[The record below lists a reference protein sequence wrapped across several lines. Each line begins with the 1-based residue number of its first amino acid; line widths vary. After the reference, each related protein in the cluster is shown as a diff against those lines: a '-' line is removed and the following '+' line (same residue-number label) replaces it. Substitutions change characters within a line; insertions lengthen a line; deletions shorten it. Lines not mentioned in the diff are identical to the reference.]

1 MKPLPRYRLCFVCG
15 RDNLAGLDIQFY
27 RDGEKVTCAWVP
39 AEKHL
44 GYRDRVHG
52 GVAASILDEAMGWTP
67 TARLRRLFYTVEI
80 SVKYRRP
87 VPSGLPARVEAE
99 CSGTTSR
106 IARAAGRILDAEG
119 RICIEATGSYFPLP
133 EGRTEE
139 VLRHLYIEGE
149 DREVT
154 LEDL

>member
-1 MKPLPRYRLCFVCG
+1 MKPLPRYQLCFVCG

-52 GVAASILDEAMGWTP
+52 GVCASLLDEAMGWTP
-67 TARLRRLFYTVEI
+67 TAKLRRLLYTVEI

-87 VPSGLPARVEAE
+87 VPAGQLARVEAE
-99 CSGTTSR
+99 LVGEPSR

-119 RICIEATGSYFPLP
+119 RICVEATGSYFPLP
-133 EGRTEE
+133 GGKTEE
-139 VLRHLYIEGE
+139 VLRHLYLEGE

-154 LEDL
+154 LDDL

>member
-52 GVAASILDEAMGWTP
+52 GVSASLLDEAMGWTP
-67 TARLRRLFYTVEI
+67 TAKLRRLLYTVEI
-80 SVKYRRP
+80 SVKYRRA
-87 VPSGLPARVEAE
+87 VPAGQLARVEAE
-99 CSGTTSR
+99 LIGEPSR
-106 IARAAGRILDAEG
+106 MARAAGRILDAEG
-119 RICIEATGSYFPLP
+119 RVCVEATGSYFPLP
-133 EGRTEE
+133 EGKTEE
-139 VLRHLYIEGE
+139 VLRHLYLEGE

-154 LEDL
+154 RDDL